1 MNVILCQRSKS
12 KPRRHITNPVGVII
26 AVKMLCIQCLLLNFS
41 DVWELDV
48 YLRTI
53 INHEDDIAK
62 LLNAAVVA
70 DCLVLEG
77 VISSSER
84 DSVLLADD
92 KISYLLEMVHEKN
105 AYCNCFEILLQ
116 TGKQLPAHGRLWD
129 ILNETC
135 KGMYTLKAP
144 C

>member
-1 MNVILCQRSKS
+1 
-12 KPRRHITNPVGVII
+12 
-26 AVKMLCIQCLLLNFS
+26 MLCIQCLLFS

-53 INHEDDIAK
+53 RNHEDDIAK

-135 KGMYTLKAP
+135 KGTYTLKAP